1 MEKGLGGDKSLYSD
15 STHIKVNANKRNFE
29 KVEVKV
35 IPKEY
40 IEQLDIDANL
50 DRENH
55 NRKLLKPRKEKEEIK

>member
-35 IPKEY
+35 IPK
-40 IEQLDIDANL
+40 
-50 DRENH
+50 
-55 NRKLLKPRKEKEEIK
+55 